1 MRFSGRFAETNRA
14 EVEVV
19 LTELSVS
26 SYSVLCTLVSV
37 DSSSSKYCKARNDLE
52 VQDLMD
58 APLFESGV
66 VRKNGCLLTA
76 GEKL

>member
-37 DSSSSKYCKARNDLE
+37 DSSSSKHCKARNDLE

-58 APLFESGV
+58 APLFESVV